1 MTSPKQENFR
11 QDKCDIRV
19 STNSCDAARKREAV
33 KKNLNEFFVQNTRYN
48 AFIIV
53 IPGFSESEIGIGNNI
68 QDISSDILG
77 ISNRK
82 KQYIRYIKNI

>member
-1 MTSPKQENFR
+1 MEMG
-11 QDKCDIRV
+11 
-19 STNSCDAARKREAV
+19 SCQ

-53 IPGFSESEIGIGNNI
+53 ITGFSESEIGIGNNI
-68 QDISSDILG
+68 KDISSDILG

-82 KQYIRYIKNI
+82 KQYTSYIKNI